1 MANPLHQSTVSVDR
15 VEVFLRWIYERRGLA
30 MLTKAARAD
39 FLAHAAE
46 DKRIA
51 ALPSVGIRDIP
62 VTKEPCG

>member
-1 MANPLHQSTVSVDR
+1 MNNEHKTTISVER
-15 VEVFLRWIYERRGLA
+15 AEVFLRWIYERRGLA

-62 VTKEPCG
+62 VTKEPRG